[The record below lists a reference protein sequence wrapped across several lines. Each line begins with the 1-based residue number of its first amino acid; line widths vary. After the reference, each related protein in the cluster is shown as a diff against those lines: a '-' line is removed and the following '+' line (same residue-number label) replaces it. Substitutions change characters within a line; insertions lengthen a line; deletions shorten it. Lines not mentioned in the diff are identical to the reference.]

1 MKLNVA
7 RAVIKAVI
15 LSALV
20 LMTASG
26 IAGLQAL
33 AASPGLS
40 QSNNAGNGLTIQLG
54 LDNPSP
60 TPTPAPPLP
69 VP

>member
-1 MKLNVA
+1 MKLNVT
-7 RAVIKAVI
+7 RISIKAVT

-26 IAGLQAL
+26 IAGLQSL

-40 QSNNAGNGLTIQLG
+40 QPNNVDNGLTTELG

-69 VP
+69 IP